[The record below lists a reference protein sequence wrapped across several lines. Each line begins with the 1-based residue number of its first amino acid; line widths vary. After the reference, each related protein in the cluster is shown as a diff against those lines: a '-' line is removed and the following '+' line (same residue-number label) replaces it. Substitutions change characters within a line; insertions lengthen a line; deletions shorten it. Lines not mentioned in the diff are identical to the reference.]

1 MLEIFLYGIE
11 EYGLAQA
18 ERYKDQI
25 EKTFQT
31 LSDNPRI
38 ARLRQEIIPS
48 VRVYPTQKHM
58 IVSTILEDETVYVL
72 RVRHHRENG
81 TEHHIELGLIGR
93 FVCGSTL
100 GKGYSG
106 LIQAGCR
113 RGRQGRIELLSL
125 SSGLI
130 FTER

>member
-1 MLEIFLYGIE
+1 VAIEFSLAAEGDLLEIFLYGIE

-38 ARLRQEIIPS
+38 ARLRQEITLP

-58 IVSTILEDETVYVL
+58 IVSTILEDGQTVYVL

-81 TEHHIELGLIGR
+81 AEHHIE
-93 FVCGSTL
+93 
-100 GKGYSG
+100 
-106 LIQAGCR
+106 
-113 RGRQGRIELLSL
+113 
-125 SSGLI
+125 
-130 FTER
+130 